1 MTTSNNYGLNNA
13 YDYYEYV
20 FDSSDTFNPAYQS
33 HSVTD
38 WPLFVFG
45 RVAVD
50 IAAIKVLEVQIPF
63 SWYVFNEEISNFILT
78 ENGGAPITITIPPG
92 NYNIQS
98 LLATL
103 KSVLDAASAF
113 DYTLTYSG
121 TSSTAAQTGKITI
134 TNNDLGVT
142 ANFSITFTNLDLPY
156 YLGFTV
162 DNNTTTNTFTSS
174 QGANPTLVS
183 PGQANVTG
191 PNYVYL
197 NSNTFGNLVNLYLP
211 VGPTTSGILGPEIAK
226 IPVNVQPGGVI
237 FWQDPDPQK
246 WYDVGGLD
254 TLDQIDLYLGLG
266 KSIAE
271 DPLKLNGQPFSVK
284 MGVLVQKRTS
294 NTLVGAGA
302 QNSRVERGNYPVPTQ
317 LPYPPLLRGRR

>member
-1 MTTSNNYGLNNA
+1 MAFSNNWGLNNA

-63 SWYVFNEEISNFILT
+63 SWYVFNDQINSFELR
-78 ENGGAPITITIPPG
+78 ENGGPPMTITFPPG
-92 NYNIQS
+92 NYNITS
-98 LLATL
+98 LLLVL
-103 KSVLDAASAF
+103 KNALEAASAF
-113 DYTLTYSG
+113 TYVLTYSG
-121 TSSTAAQTGKITI
+121 TSSTTAQTGKITI
-134 TNNDLGVT
+134 SNSDPGVT
-142 ANFSITFTNLDLPY
+142 AFFSITFTNLDLPY
-156 YLGFTV
+156 YLGFSV
-162 DNNTTTNTFTSS
+162 DNNAFAQGNPQTAFTSS
-174 QGANPTLVS
+174 QGALPVLVS

-197 NSNTFGNLVNLYLP
+197 NSNAFGNLVNLYLP

-246 WYDVGGLD
+246 WYDVGGVD

-271 DPLKLNGQPFSVK
+271 DPLKLNGQAFSVK
-284 MGVLVQKRTS
+284 MGILVQKRTT
-294 NTLVGAGA
+294 NQLIGAGS
-302 QNSRVERGNYPVPTQ
+302 QNNRVERGNYPMAAM
-317 LPYPPLLRGRR
+317 RR

>member
-1 MTTSNNYGLNNA
+1 MTSNNWGLNNS

-63 SWYVFNEEISNFILT
+63 SWYVFNEEISNFLLIEGVNPPIL
-78 ENGGAPITITIPPG
+78 ITIPPG

-98 LLATL
+98 LMAQL
-103 KSVLDAASAF
+103 KIALDAASAF

-121 TSSTAAQTGKITI
+121 SSSTAPQTGKITI
-134 TNNDLGVT
+134 TNNNPGVT
-142 ANFSITFTNLDLPY
+142 AQFSFTFTNQDLPY
-156 YLGFTV
+156 YLGFPI
-162 DNNTTTNTFTSS
+162 DNNNSNNTFTSS
-174 QGANPTLVS
+174 VGSNPVLVS
-183 PGQANVTG
+183 PGQVNITG
-191 PNYVYL
+191 PNYIYL
-197 NSNTFGNLVNLYLP
+197 NSNAFGNLVNLYLP

-237 FWQDPDPQK
+237 YWQDPDPQK
-246 WYDVGGLD
+246 WYDIGGVD

-284 MGVLVQKRTS
+284 IGILVQKRTS
-294 NTLVGAGA
+294 NNLIGSGA
-302 QNSRVERGNYPVPTQ
+302 QNSRVERGNYPIPNQ
-317 LPYPPLLRGRR
+317 LSFLGGRRR